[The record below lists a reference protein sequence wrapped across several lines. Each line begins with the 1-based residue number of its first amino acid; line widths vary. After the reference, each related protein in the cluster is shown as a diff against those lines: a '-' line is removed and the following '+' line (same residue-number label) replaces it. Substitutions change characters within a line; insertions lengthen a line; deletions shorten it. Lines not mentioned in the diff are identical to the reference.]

1 MDRITVG
8 RECDCFLWALIVK
21 GPVTYCLL
29 ARSTVF
35 SLRMHDYH
43 GHVYGI
49 LRLGAHERHT
59 AKLAKA
65 ENQ

>member
-1 MDRITVG
+1 MDRNRG
-8 RECDCFLWALIVK
+8 PGMGLFLRRLIVK
-21 GPVTYCLL
+21 GPVTYCSFSR
-29 ARSTVF
+29 ATVF
-35 SLRMHDYH
+35 SLRMRDYH

>member
-1 MDRITVG
+1 MDRNCG
-8 RECDCFLWALIVK
+8 PGMGLRRQIVK

-29 ARSTVF
+29 SRATVF